1 MKMFLGVSIALW
13 LLSGVVGAW
22 MLDDLDPEHWKD
34 IGRGPIT
41 LIKAFKD
48 APPEMYP
55 GGV

>member
-1 MKMFLGVSIALW
+1 MKMVFGVVLFMW
-13 LLSGVVGAW
+13 LLSGVAGAW
-22 MLDDLDPEHWKD
+22 MLDDLDAEHWKD
-34 IGRGPIT
+34 IGKGPIT